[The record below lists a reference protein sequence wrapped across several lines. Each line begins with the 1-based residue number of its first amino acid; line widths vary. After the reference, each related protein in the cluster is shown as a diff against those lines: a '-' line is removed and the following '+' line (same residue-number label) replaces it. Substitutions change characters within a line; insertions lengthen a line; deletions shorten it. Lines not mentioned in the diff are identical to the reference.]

1 MPKKVYELANE
12 IGVGAIDLVE
22 KLKDLGFNVRNHMV
36 TLNDEEVT
44 KALEVFSA
52 QDKDAAKTSKS
63 AKKKV
68 AKKKVTKKKTVKKV
82 VKKAAAAKTPVESQ
96 EAAKSESDTEEA
108 QTPEV
113 EQSHDLTASAAKDSS
128 PSPGETEA
136 TQDVEAKAKAPKT
149 VVRKKKASLS
159 KASKASKAGSASGSE
174 GLPDKMEEIDSQPVF
189 REKMHAFT
197 PVFVPEEKVFES
209 NERQSAS
216 ARPKPGSR
224 DALAP
229 EDIADLD
236 DLKSDKSKKDSK
248 KRMGDL
254 AAMVSKKGVVGKTKD
269 ITSLRAE
276 EEMKFATTII
286 GRQVYTPVRRKK
298 VYSGDT
304 KATEITEVK
313 SSKRFVVIHG
323 AVTANDLAQKL
334 SVKFERFQ
342 NDALSLNLLVKE
354 DDYLGL
360 QLANELAALYDYR
373 VEDRAFDEE
382 EVLKEEVKAPK
393 SDLPLRSPIVTVMG
407 HVDHG
412 KTTLLDFIRDAKVTA
427 GEAGG
432 ITQHIGAYTVPVG
445 DSSLTFLDTP
455 GHAAFANMRQRGAN
469 VTDIV
474 ILVVAADDGVMPQT
488 KESIKFAKNAGCPI
502 IVAINKMDKE
512 GANPERIKQEL
523 TEFELVPEDWGG
535 ETMFIPVSAL
545 KGEGIDELLESV
557 KLQAE
562 MMELRE
568 SPKGKAQGVIIESKV
583 ETGRGPVATVLV
595 QKGTLRKGDAIVCD
609 EFYGRARSLVDHSGK
624 EVQSAGPSVPVQILG
639 LNGVPAP
646 GEALNVAK
654 NEREAKK
661 VAENRI
667 AERKKMQSVE
677 APKVASLEDFFSS
690 SPSETGEKKI
700 LNLVVRADVQGSYE
714 AIKDALEGLGNE
726 EVGVNILTGGVG
738 AITDNDVAMAANAEG
753 IIIGFN
759 MRPMTS
765 ARRMAEDKGIEVR
778 TYSIIYELI
787 NDVTLALE
795 GMLEPESVEKY
806 IGRAEVRDTFSIPKI
821 GTVAGTA
828 VIDGKIERGCN
839 VRLLRDGKIIFDGK
853 LSTLKRFKDEVKE
866 VANGY
871 ECGMAL
877 EGFNDIKNNDLIEA
891 YILEQK
897 NRKLE
902 AADRIL

>member
-22 KLKDLGFNVRNHMV
+22 KLKSLGLNVRNHMV
-36 TLNDEEVT
+36 TLSDDEIQ
-44 KALEVFSA
+44 KALEVYEP
-52 QDKDAAKTSKS
+52 AKEEKA
-63 AKKKV
+63 AKKKTTKKKA
-68 AKKKVTKKKTVKKV
+68 AKKKVTKKKVVKKV
-82 VKKAAAAKTPVESQ
+82 VKK
-96 EAAKSESDTEEA
+96 
-108 QTPEV
+108 
-113 EQSHDLTASAAKDSS
+113 SAAK
-128 PSPGETEA
+128 P
-136 TQDVEAKAKAPKT
+136 VEEPEEQEPEKAAPAAQAAKQEQPEEKVASPKT
-149 VVRKKKASLS
+149 VVRKKKSAV
-159 KASKASKAGSASGSE
+159 KKKAGPKEDAQGE
-174 GLPDKMEEIDSQPVF
+174 TVPDKIDEIESKPVF
-189 REKMHAFT
+189 REKMHTFT
-197 PVFVPEEKVFES
+197 PVYVPDKEEVEAEKAKRAAAEAAGEEVRE
-209 NERQSAS
+209 
-216 ARPKPGSR
+216 G
-224 DALAP
+224 
-229 EDIADLD
+229 
-236 DLKSDKSKKDSK
+236 DKTKKDSK

-254 AAMVSKKGVVGKTKD
+254 AAAVSKKGVAGKTKD

-276 EEMKFATTII
+276 EEMKLATNII

-298 VYSGDT
+298 VFTGAT
-304 KATEITEVK
+304 KQTEITEVK
-313 SSKRFVVIHG
+313 QAKRVVNIHG
-323 AVTANDLAQKL
+323 AVTALDLSNKL
-334 SVKFERFQ
+334 AVKFEKMR
-342 NDALSLNLLVKE
+342 DKALELNLLMKE
-354 DDYLGL
+354 DDYLGVG
-360 QLANELAALYDYR
+360 LANEIASLYDYR

-382 EVLKEEVKAPK
+382 EVLKREVKEDK
-393 SDLPLRSPIVTVMG
+393 SGLPERNPIITVMG

-412 KTTLLDFIRDAKVTA
+412 KTTLLDYIRNAKVTA

-432 ITQHIGAYTVPVG
+432 ITQHIGAYSVPVG
-445 DSSLTFLDTP
+445 EKTLTFLDTP

-502 IVAINKMDKE
+502 IVAVNKMDKE

-535 ETMFIPVSAL
+535 ETMFAPISAL
-545 KGEGIDELLESV
+545 KGEGIDDLLESV

-568 SPKGKAQGVIIESKV
+568 SPKGKGEGVIIESKV

-595 QKGTLRKGDAIVCD
+595 QKGTLKKGDAIVCG
-609 EFYGRARSLVDHSGK
+609 EFFGRARSLMDHAGK
-624 EVQSAGPSVPVQILG
+624 EVKQAGPSIPVQILG
-639 LNGVPAP
+639 LNGVPTP
-646 GEALNVAK
+646 GDTLNVAK

-661 VAENRI
+661 VAENRV
-667 AERKKMQSVE
+667 AERKKLESAE
-677 APKVASLEDFFSS
+677 APKVASLEDFFGSA
-690 SPSETGEKKI
+690 PAEGGEKKI

-714 AIKDALEGLGNE
+714 AIKDALEGLGND
-726 EVGVNILTGGVG
+726 EVGVSIVTGGVG
-738 AITDNDVAMAANAEG
+738 AITDNDVVMAAESGG
-753 IIIGFN
+753 ILIGFN
-759 MRPMTS
+759 MRPVTS
-765 ARRMAEDKGIEVR
+765 ARRLAEQRGVEVR

-806 IGRAEVRDTFSIPKI
+806 IGRAEVRDTFSIPKV

-839 VRLLRDGKIIFDGK
+839 IRLLREGKIIYDGK

-877 EGFNDIKNNDLIEA
+877 ENFNDIKNNDLIEA

-897 NRKLE
+897 QRKLE
-902 AADRIL
+902 MDERTL